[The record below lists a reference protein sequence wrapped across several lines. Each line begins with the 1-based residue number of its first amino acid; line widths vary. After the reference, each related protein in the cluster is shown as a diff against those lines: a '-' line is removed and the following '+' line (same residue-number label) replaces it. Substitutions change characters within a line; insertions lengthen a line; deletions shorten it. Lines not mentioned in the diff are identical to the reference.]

1 MQTRWQ
7 RLLEKVQYIQLDAHA
22 LGSSSLGKS
31 QKEVSKIFQ
40 QTIPEFAVLGPTI
53 VLLDEVETLAADR
66 QRMSLEANPIDAHRA
81 TDAALAG
88 IDLLCRK
95 HRNTLL
101 IATTNYPKAVDRALL
116 SRADWIE
123 DIGPPNTEARK
134 EIILDMLTLLAKKWP
149 KVEGLKSHI
158 AAYIHASDGMDG
170 RRLRKAITAA
180 GAISIETAK
189 DLNRAPTGACPR
201 NAEAR
206 REPGGHP
213 GGRRVKV
220 RRNIASIPKRS
231 AAQTWRAITD
241 LVTGSGSVDAATL
254 TAAASVMESLIADE
268 HLATVPIMVKG
279 VGSRLVIYCL
289 YGEDAMEADTDVE
302 KLNWNPT
309 AGNWAMTAPT
319 DAGDVAWM
327 SKTLKERAP
336 RIMVHDVRA
345 LADEEEETS
354 SSSQALKID
363 WGALG

>member
-1 MQTRWQ
+1 MDAIVENLTLPHPDFEVAWNTIKVDAGVKE
-7 RLLEKVQYIQLDAHA
+7 RLVAQSLLSLQLRQHYSFEAMPMHGLIVLSGPPGTGKTTLARGLANEVGKTVKNARYIQLDAHA

-40 QTIPEFAVLGPTI
+40 QTIPEFAALGPTI

-123 DIGPPNTEARK
+123 DIGPPNADARK
-134 EIILDMLTLLAKKWP
+134 EIILDTLGLLAQKWP

-180 GAISIETAK
+180 AAISIETAK
-189 DLNRAPTGACPR
+189 DLNKLK
-201 NAEAR
+201 AEHII
-206 REPGGHP
+206 ETL
-213 GGRRVKV
+213 
-220 RRNIASIPKRS
+220 KR
-231 AAQTWRAITD
+231 
-241 LVTGSGSVDAATL
+241 
-254 TAAASVMESLIADE
+254 AASQ
-268 HLATVPIMVKG
+268 P
-279 VGSRLVIYCL
+279 
-289 YGEDAMEADTDVE
+289 DVQE
-302 KLNWNPT
+302 N
-309 AGNWAMTAPT
+309 AA
-319 DAGDVAWM
+319 
-327 SKTLKERAP
+327 
-336 RIMVHDVRA
+336 
-345 LADEEEETS
+345 
-354 SSSQALKID
+354 
-363 WGALG
+363 

>member
-1 MQTRWQ
+1 MDAIVERVTLPHGDFAAAWETIKIEDAVKQ
-7 RLLEKVQYIQLDAHA
+7 RLVAQALLSLQLRQHYSFESMPMHGLILLSGPPGTGKTTLARGLANEVAKALGKVQYVQLDAHA

-40 QTIPEFAVLGPTI
+40 QTIPEFAALGPTI

-123 DIGPPNTEARK
+123 DIGPPSAEARK
-134 EIILDMLTLLAKKWP
+134 DIILDTLGLLAKKWP
-149 KVEGLKSHI
+149 KVADLKSHI

-189 DLNRAPTGACPR
+189 DLNKLKPEHVIETLKRAASQ
-201 NAEAR
+201 ADI
-206 REPGGHP
+206 RE
-213 GGRRVKV
+213 
-220 RRNIASIPKRS
+220 
-231 AAQTWRAITD
+231 
-241 LVTGSGSVDAATL
+241 DAA
-254 TAAASVMESLIADE
+254 
-268 HLATVPIMVKG
+268 
-279 VGSRLVIYCL
+279 
-289 YGEDAMEADTDVE
+289 
-302 KLNWNPT
+302 
-309 AGNWAMTAPT
+309 
-319 DAGDVAWM
+319 
-327 SKTLKERAP
+327 
-336 RIMVHDVRA
+336 
-345 LADEEEETS
+345 
-354 SSSQALKID
+354 
-363 WGALG
+363 